1 MANMGC
7 EFSFKEKRFVFI
19 LHFDL
24 LFSTTIILLKIITS
38 TFVFLNWLHDHSLNN
53 QQKSCI
59 LKFLQ
64 KEVSKL
70 DSKSKDSFST
80 NQTPLFSII
89 PFNHKHVPVHFKLIY
104 SCMLVFKLL
113 NFIY

>member
-7 EFSFKEKRFVFI
+7 EFSFREKRFVFI

-70 DSKSKDSFST
+70 DSKSKDFFLPIRLHFSASFHLIIST
-80 NQTPLFSII
+80 YRYILS
-89 PFNHKHVPVHFKLIY
+89 
-104 SCMLVFKLL
+104 
-113 NFIY
+113 

>member
-1 MANMGC
+1 MANIGC
-7 EFSFKEKRFVFI
+7 EFSFKEKRLVFI

-24 LFSTTIILLKIITS
+24 LFSTTIILLYIITS
-38 TFVFLNWLHDHSLNN
+38 IFELVDHSLNN